1 MFERNFLYGEI
12 SMTSENTEEN
22 ETNVS
27 SDDKTEEEITKDEE
41 EYEGRNWNKMIIAV
55 AFVLIVVV
63 LWYVISRL

>member
-1 MFERNFLYGEI
+1 MYGEI